1 MLKVRVLAILL
12 ALGATM
18 PLVGCEKDGPAESAG
33 EKMDEAYENS
43 KDSVEDAM
51 DEAGDKME
59 EACDKATDDNC

>member
-1 MLKVRVLAILL
+1 MSQNDKKPTTQTSDYSQTKDL
-12 ALGATM
+12 
-18 PLVGCEKDGPAESAG
+18 PLRDL
-33 EKMDEAYENS
+33 